1 MADRDQLETEARGGP
16 TDGADR
22 DALSE
27 TLDDDHL
34 TGEYPPEHP
43 LGSTDYG
50 VTPAEGRVQE
60 PIDERVRR
68 EKPETSTVGSS
79 DRAGR
84 LVEPDEG
91 THTDTEAEAVASVVD
106 QVAPHD
112 RPVGDV
118 GTGDVTSQETATE
131 LTQDLSAEE
140 AAMRVQDER
149 DAP

>member
-1 MADRDQLETEARGGP
+1 MTDHDRLETEARGTEG
-16 TDGADR
+16 GVER
-22 DALSE
+22 DDLSE

-34 TGEYPPEHP
+34 TGEYPPEQP
-43 LGSTDYG
+43 LGSLDYG
-50 VTPAEGRVQE
+50 TTPAEQRIPE

-68 EKPETSTVGSS
+68 EKPETSTVGEA

-91 THTDTEAEAVASVVD
+91 THTDAEAQAVATEISG
-106 QVAPHD
+106 VAPHD

-118 GTGDVTSQETATE
+118 GTGDVTTSETATE

-140 AAMRVQDER
+140 AAMHRREE
-149 DAP
+149 P